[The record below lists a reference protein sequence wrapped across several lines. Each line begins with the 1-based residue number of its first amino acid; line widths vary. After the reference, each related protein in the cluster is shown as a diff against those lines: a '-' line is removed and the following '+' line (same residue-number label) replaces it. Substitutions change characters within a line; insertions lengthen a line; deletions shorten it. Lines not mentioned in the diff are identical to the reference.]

1 MAQPVLG
8 TNNALVTDVQGQSQH
23 SAYIVVYE
31 IELPDSNIGGTG
43 IDKLFFH
50 DGRNGTS
57 DITWYSLDNEADFGS
72 SSASKYSEATYTA
85 LPIESEGWE
94 VRGSGTGSL
103 PRPTVRMGNIN
114 QYFKTYLADWD
125 DLVGAKV
132 IRRKTLEKYLKDNE
146 ASSGDNNPPV
156 EFNRDVFYIERK
168 STETPIMVEF
178 ELVSAF
184 DVEGISLPRR
194 SIIAARCPWKYKDT
208 TQGGCDWNEDS
219 RLVEGVGDPLY
230 FDKDDN
236 IIAKDAANPGTY
248 EYTFWG
254 RQDEQTNREATLY
267 KNNVSYAVGDYVEYQ
282 RPIGSLYPIT
292 NMTEN
297 EGNKDITITVPA
309 ATAAEFA
316 VGDWLVIKGA
326 TSSSWNHKNVPL
338 YVESKGGSGATST
351 LVVQADNSATGTLSV
366 KGYIQ
371 ACRNTLY
378 KCSRAHTITSGD
390 TIDELVKPTNISYWE
405 FGDICGKRLSS
416 CSKRFA
422 YVANSGK
429 VDVVHVKMV
438 DGVLQGGAGYT
449 GQPTITFTNHADETS
464 PAGSGAAATATI
476 SGGVITKFTVTNGGS
491 NYSHNPTIAISGG
504 GASSN
509 AQAEARVKHQTTDNV
524 ALPFGG
530 FPGASFG

>member
-1 MAQPVLG
+1 MSQPILG
-8 TNNALVTDVQGQSQH
+8 TNNALVTDVQGQSQA
-23 SAYIVVYE
+23 SAYVVVYE
-31 IELPDSNIGGTG
+31 IQLPDSNIGGTG

-57 DITWYSLDNEADFGS
+57 DITWYSLDNESDFGS
-72 SSASKYSEATYTA
+72 SSSSKYSVATYTA

-132 IRRKTLEKYLKDNE
+132 IRRKTLQKYLIGGS
-146 ASSGDNNPPV
+146 AAANPPV

-168 STETPIMVEF
+168 ATETPIMVEF

-184 DVEGISLPRR
+184 DVEGVQLPRR

-208 TQGGCDWNEDS
+208 TQGGCDWSEDS
-219 RLVEGVGDPLY
+219 RLAGVADPLY
-230 FDKDDN
+230 YDKDDN
-236 IIAKDAANPGTY
+236 IIAKDAVSPGTN

-254 RQDEQTNREATLY
+254 RHDLVKAGSETYLY
-267 KNNVSYAVGDYVEYQ
+267 EHNVSYAVGAYVEYQ

-292 NMTEN
+292 TMIEN
-297 EGNKDITITVPA
+297 TTNRVTITVPA
-309 ATAAEFA
+309 LTAAEFA

-326 TSSSWNHKNVPL
+326 TDARWNHKNVPL
-338 YVESKGGSGATST
+338 YVDSKGGSGATST
-351 LVVQADNSATGTLSV
+351 IIVRTNSSADGTLSTA
-366 KGYIQ
+366 GYIQ
-371 ACRNTLY
+371 GCRNTLY
-378 KCSRAHTITSGD
+378 KCTRAHTIMSGD
-390 TIDELVKPTNISYWE
+390 DADELVKPTNISYWE

-429 VDVVHVKMV
+429 VDIVHVKMV
-438 DGVLQGGAGYT
+438 NGVLQGGAGYT
-449 GQPTITFTNHADETS
+449 GQPTITFTNHAEETS
-464 PAGSGAAATATI
+464 PAGSGAVATATI
-476 SGGVITKFTVTNGGS
+476 VGGVITKFAVSDGGS

-504 GASSN
+504 GASTN
-509 AQAEARVKHQTTDNV
+509 AQAEARVKHQSTDNV

>member
-1 MAQPVLG
+1 MSQPILG
-8 TNNALVTDVQGQSQH
+8 TNNALVTDVQGQSQA
-23 SAYIVVYE
+23 SAYVIVYE
-31 IELPDSNIGGTG
+31 IQLPDSNIGGTG

-57 DITWYSLDNEADFGS
+57 DITWYSLDNESDFGS
-72 SSASKYSEATYTA
+72 SSSSKYSVATYTA

-114 QYFKTYLADWD
+114 QFFKTYLADWD

-132 IRRKTLEKYLKDNE
+132 IRRKTLEKYLIGGS
-146 ASSGDNNPPV
+146 AAANPPV

-168 STETPIMVEF
+168 STETPILVEF

-184 DVEGISLPRR
+184 DVEGVQLPRR

-208 TQGGCDWNEDS
+208 TQGGCRWNQDS

-230 FDKDDN
+230 YDKDDN
-236 IIAKDAANPGTY
+236 IIAKDAASPGTY

-267 KNNVSYAVGDYVEYQ
+267 KHNVSYAVGAYVEYQ

-292 NMTEN
+292 TMIEN
-297 EGNKDITITVPA
+297 ATDRVTITVPE
-309 ATAAEFA
+309 ATVDEFEA
-316 VGDWLVIKGA
+316 GDWLVIKGA
-326 TSSSWNHKNVPL
+326 THTSWNHKNVPL
-338 YVESKGGSGATST
+338 YIHSKTVDGATST
-351 LVVQADNSATGTLSV
+351 LVVQTDSSATGTLSTA
-366 KGYIQ
+366 GYIQ
-371 ACRNTLY
+371 GCRNTLY
-378 KCSRAHTITSGD
+378 KCIRAHTIMSGNA
-390 TIDELVKPTNISYWE
+390 IDELVKPTNISYWE

-422 YVANSGK
+422 YVANGGK
-429 VDVVHVKMV
+429 VDIVHVKMV
-438 DGVLQGGAGYT
+438 NGVLQGGAGYT

-509 AQAEARVKHQTTDNV
+509 AQAEARVKHQSTDNV

>member
-1 MAQPVLG
+1 MSQPILG

-23 SAYIVVYE
+23 SAYVVVYE

-50 DGRNGTS
+50 DGRNGTT
-57 DITWYSLDNEADFGS
+57 DISWYSLDNESDFGS
-72 SSASKYSEATYTA
+72 SSSSKYSSVTYTA

-94 VRGSGTGSL
+94 VRGSGSGSL
-103 PRPTVRMGNIN
+103 PRPTVRMGNVN
-114 QYFKTYLADWD
+114 QYFKAYLANWD

-132 IRRKTLEKYLKDNE
+132 IRRKTLQKYLIGE
-146 ASSGDNNPPV
+146 SSAANPPV

-168 STETPIMVEF
+168 SIETSIMVEF
-178 ELVSAF
+178 ELTSAF
-184 DVEGISLPRR
+184 DVEGIQLPRR

-208 TQGGCDWNEDS
+208 TQGGCDWAEDS
-219 RLVEGVGDPLY
+219 RLVEGSADDPLY

-236 IIAKDAANPGTY
+236 IIVKDAASPGTY

-254 RQDEQTNREATLY
+254 RQDEQINREATLY
-267 KNNVSYAVGDYVEYQ
+267 KHNVSYTVGAYVEYQ

-292 NMTEN
+292 SMTEN
-297 EGNKDITITVPA
+297 ATDRVTITVPE
-309 ATAAEFA
+309 ATVDEFDA
-316 VGDWLVIKGA
+316 GDWLVIKGA
-326 TSSSWNHKNVPL
+326 THTSWNHKNVPL
-338 YVESKGGSGATST
+338 YIHSKTVNGATST
-351 LVVQADNSATGTLSV
+351 LVVQTDSSATGTLSTT
-366 KGYIQ
+366 GYIQ
-371 ACRNTLY
+371 GCRNTLY
-378 KCSRAHTITSGD
+378 KCTTAHTIMSGD
-390 TIDELVKPTNISYWE
+390 AIDDLVKPTNISYWE

-422 YVANSGK
+422 HIANSGK
-429 VDVVHVKMV
+429 VDIVHVKMV

-476 SGGVITKFTVTNGGS
+476 SGGVITKFAVTNGGS

-504 GASSN
+504 GASTN
-509 AQAEARVKHQTTDNV
+509 AQAEARVKHQSTDNV